1 MFIPNDS
8 APISPGFASNIT
20 QLFGGTSIAS
30 ITLTVFNFVTAGAAV
45 ALILFDN
52 RRIHKTW
59 KVAPSNRIPL
69 ALAVAICISHVFF
82 MIKAFIGLAAFHT
95 FDPPKDKKLACRVF
109 NELGFWGII
118 FDFFTDMQLFGLRSS
133 LLL

>member
-1 MFIPNDS
+1 MSSINTQTGMFYPSDS
-8 APISPGFASNIT
+8 ASISPDFASNIT

-30 ITLTVFNFVTAGAAV
+30 VTLTVFNFVTAGVAI
-45 ALILFDN
+45 ALILLDN

-69 ALAVAICISHVFF
+69 AIAVAICLSHVFF

-95 FDPPKDKKLACRVF
+95 FNPPKSDKLACRIF

-118 FDFFTDMQLFGLRSS
+118 FDICIR
-133 LLL
+133 

>member
-8 APISPGFASNIT
+8 ASISPGFASNIT

-95 FDPPKDKKLACRVF
+95 FDPPKDKKLACRIF
-109 NELGFWGII
+109 NELGFWGIYI
-118 FDFFTDMQLFGLRSS
+118 
-133 LLL
+133 

>member
-1 MFIPNDS
+1 MSSINTQIGMFNTSDS
-8 APISPGFASNIT
+8 TPITREFASNIT

-30 ITLTVFNFVTAGAAV
+30 ISLTVFNFVTAGAAI

-52 RRIHKTW
+52 RRKHKTW
-59 KVAPSNRIPL
+59 KIAPSNRIPL

-95 FDPPKDKKLACRVF
+95 FDPPKDKKLACRIF
-109 NELGFWGII
+109 NELGFWGNIYI
-118 FDFFTDMQLFGLRSS
+118 S
-133 LLL
+133 LIY